1 MKTPI
6 TVLQEMMMKLGQ
18 IPEYECV
25 AQSGPQ
31 HQATFEFRCKALGES
46 VSASARSKREA
57 KQEAARAMLLCLST
71 IGHRVP
77 PPFATEFT
85 QPSHSNQSAGEC
97 SEGKAPT
104 VDSRSYV
111 ALLKEL
117 CEEYKLPGVEYALV
131 ADTGPA
137 HMRLFSVR
145 ASIGLHSRD
154 ASGTTKRQARQKA
167 AADLYLFLRE
177 NLSRLTHDFVE
188 EQALVRAHERA
199 MERLVETTPAPWKP
213 DLGQRVSEYH
223 YGLIS
228 HTGECT
234 ARSRRR
240 LPVVLDQCLR
250 RAMVDTDPEKRMA
263 ARAVLSETDDI
274 EEAAERAA
282 AALELQTCWETLDP
296 LHVLKLDAAPAL
308 AFSGHSRADAA
319 RAALRYLRR
328 ALRDVSPPPP
338 AAL

>member
-228 HTGECT
+228 HT
-234 ARSRRR
+234 
-240 LPVVLDQCLR
+240 
-250 RAMVDTDPEKRMA
+250 DPEKRMA

>member
-1 MKTPI
+1 
-6 TVLQEMMMKLGQ
+6 
-18 IPEYECV
+18 
-25 AQSGPQ
+25 
-31 HQATFEFRCKALGES
+31 
-46 VSASARSKREA
+46 
-57 KQEAARAMLLCLST
+57 MLLCLST

-228 HTGECT
+228 HT
-234 ARSRRR
+234 
-240 LPVVLDQCLR
+240 
-250 RAMVDTDPEKRMA
+250 DPEKRMA